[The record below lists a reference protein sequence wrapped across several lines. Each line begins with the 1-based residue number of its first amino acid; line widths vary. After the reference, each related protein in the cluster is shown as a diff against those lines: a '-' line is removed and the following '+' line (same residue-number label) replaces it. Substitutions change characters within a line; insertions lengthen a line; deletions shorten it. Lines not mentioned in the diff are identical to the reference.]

1 MAEMQQYETI
11 GDLLRANV
19 DYFSYHIIIK
29 LRKLD
34 RNPGVLDVIEV
45 VMKYSKLEFL
55 PHLKGIMDDALRQLS
70 ISHYKKNTYSFLKI
84 FYKFIVCIKM
94 LMKSNTQNM
103 DVIKKED
110 TRASNTPSETII
122 LSLLEYYNAKKINEQ
137 IESEE
142 INIEE
147 IGSNANAPNIDS
159 LEETSEDYPE
169 PDVEGS
175 KKPIN
180 YYFYKLKISVMLI
193 IYYFI
198 FNR

>member
-34 RNPGVLDVIEV
+34 CNPGVLDVLEV

-94 LMKSNTQNM
+94 LMKSNTQDTNI
-103 DVIKKED
+103 IKKED
-110 TRASNTPSETII
+110 TPASNNPSEIII
-122 LSLLEYYNAKKINEQ
+122 LSLLEYYNAKKINEK

-147 IGSNANAPNIDS
+147 IGSNANASNINP

-169 PDVEGS
+169 SDVEGS
-175 KKPIN
+175 KKSIN
-180 YYFYKLKISVMLI
+180 YCFYKTQVSIMLI

-198 FNR
+198 FDR